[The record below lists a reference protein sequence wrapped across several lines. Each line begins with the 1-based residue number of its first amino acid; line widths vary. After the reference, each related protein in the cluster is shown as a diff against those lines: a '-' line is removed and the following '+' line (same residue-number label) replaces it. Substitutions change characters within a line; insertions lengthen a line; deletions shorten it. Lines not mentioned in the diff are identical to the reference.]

1 MESDRMKRIK
11 IILFLI
17 ILPILLNGQSS
28 LKLDSIQLNN
38 FRSADLVF
46 LGEVIEIDTFK
57 LTCKMKEYEIFK
69 GQSSEIVNFIITSGY
84 TFIPEPAGLWIIYAN
99 KVSDAV
105 YTVSDKSISRS
116 NLNPDRIYY
125 YLPKPPK
132 RKEDRHDYSIKAINR
147 KINALTEWNNELYKL
162 RSKQIK

>member
-1 MESDRMKRIK
+1 MIDMKRLNIF
-11 IILFLI
+11 LSLI
-17 ILPILLNGQSS
+17 ILPMLIHGQSS

-46 LGEVIEIDTFK
+46 LGEVIEIDTIK

-69 GQSSEIVNFIITSGY
+69 GQPSEIVSFIITTGY

-99 KVSDAV
+99 KVNDAV

-132 RKEDRHDYSIKAINR
+132 SKKDKTNFSTMAINR
-147 KINALTEWNNELYKL
+147 KVNALTEWNNELYKL
-162 RSKQIK
+162 RNKLIK